1 MAESYLPK
9 PLSHAHSESLRLTTE
24 KEAEYRE
31 AQLVANGYDPGI
43 AREAVA
49 MAFGRVCAKETGRM
63 TGPNESGHPV
73 VACQEP
79 CGTQGFLCRRG
90 LGHDGPHRDIHGR
103 EWAPDG
109 LARDERDVVGTLPP
123 LAPDNRA
130 GPWVCVN
137 CGESDHSPRFPMD
150 HECGS
155 RLATG
160 TRERPPL
167 NLPGLHAEER
177 PGTGVVRI
185 ETDEGVCELT
195 AEQMDALL
203 NYWRSR

>member
-1 MAESYLPK
+1 MTTYLPK
-9 PLSHAHSESLRLTTE
+9 PLSHAHSEALRLTTE

-63 TGPNESGHPV
+63 TGPLEDIQRWRCGHPV
-73 VACQEP
+73 TGYRQMDCPACV
-79 CGTQGFLCRRG
+79 LKRS
-90 LGHDGPHRDIHGR
+90 H
-103 EWAPDG
+103 
-109 LARDERDVVGTLPP
+109 DERDVVGTLPP
-123 LAPDNRA
+123 LAPDSRA
-130 GPWVCVN
+130 GPWVCVH

>member
-9 PLSHAHSESLRLTTE
+9 PLSHAHSEALRLTTE

-63 TGPNESGHPV
+63 TGPELLT
-73 VACQEP
+73 
-79 CGTQGFLCRRG
+79 GTDPG
-90 LGHDGPHRDIHGR
+90 
-103 EWAPDG
+103 
-109 LARDERDVVGTLPP
+109 DERDVVTMTIRNPWPAWACGCEVRVEPGERVTFSSAMDCPACVLQREQRMYGT
-123 LAPDNRA
+123 
-130 GPWVCVN
+130 G
-137 CGESDHSPRFPMD
+137 
-150 HECGS
+150 
-155 RLATG
+155 LATG

-177 PGTGVVRI
+177 PGTGRIRI
-185 ETDEGVCELT
+185 ECDEGVNELT
-195 AEQMDALL
+195 PEQMDAVAT
-203 NYWRSR
+203 WWARCRMEER

>member
-63 TGPNESGHPV
+63 TGAEL
-73 VACQEP
+73 E
-79 CGTQGFLCRRG
+79 
-90 LGHDGPHRDIHGR
+90 
-103 EWAPDG
+103 
-109 LARDERDVVGTLPP
+109 RDERDVVGTLPP
-123 LAPDNRA
+123 LAPDSRA
-130 GPWVCVN
+130 GPWVCVH